1 MAAPRPPPNT
11 PPMIAP
17 VAPPTIAPPTG
28 SCAAASCI
36 GIAVAMASKAEIPTA
51 RIIPIT
57 PSLNSSIEMRPNRGE
72 EYGSVGVCRDLKRL
86 AAQLHH
92 CNSGKDSTA
101 DPCSGFTAC
110 RIGDYHF
117 TVPRIGTSSFMAPSR
132 PPNLR
137 ALLCSRRSRPMVF
150 SAGRPTI
157 PDRRGKTSTSNGC
170 CLLAQPRQG
179 PRSVRCFREP
189 PEGALGDPT
198 GDSGPGS
205 VARVGGLA
213 PPDAGIAR
221 TQAASVPRCRLLF
234 FQLAARSAMTSDR
247 CASENG
253 F

>member
-36 GIAVAMASKAEIPTA
+36 GIARAIARKAEIPTA

-57 PSLNSSIEMRPNRGE
+57 PLSNSSPDMRPNRGGG
-72 EYGSVGVCRDLKRL
+72 YGSVGACCDSEASQRL
-86 AAQLHH
+86 VTSMQQR
-92 CNSGKDSTA
+92 KDSTA

-205 VARVGGLA
+205 
-213 PPDAGIAR
+213 
-221 TQAASVPRCRLLF
+221 
-234 FQLAARSAMTSDR
+234 AARAGGSGRHLMRELHGPRPQACQGAACFSFSWPR
-247 CASENG
+247 VRR
-253 F
+253 